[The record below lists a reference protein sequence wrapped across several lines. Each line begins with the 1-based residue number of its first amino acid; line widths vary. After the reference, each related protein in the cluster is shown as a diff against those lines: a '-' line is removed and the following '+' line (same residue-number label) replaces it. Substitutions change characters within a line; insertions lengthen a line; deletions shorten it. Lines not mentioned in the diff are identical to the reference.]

1 MRLSFFPAKLCKSWF
16 FVVREVT
23 AARQS
28 GKASAIG
35 FVLRSDTLLFYRM
48 VQAHFRQ
55 MLLGGDVN
63 CLCIKAEGVVS
74 PVFVETFKNRREFFQ
89 SSSRW

>member
-1 MRLSFFPAKLCKSWF
+1 MRSPFFRQNWCTAWF

-35 FVLRSDTLLFYRM
+35 FMLRLDTLLFYRM
-48 VQAHFRQ
+48 VQGHFRQ
-55 MLLGGDVN
+55 MRFGVTSS
-63 CLCIKAEGVVS
+63 CLCKKAEGVVL
-74 PVFVETFKNRREFFQ
+74 PVFVENRREFFQ